1 MKCPQCGYIHPKKP
15 IGKPKRFTK
24 EEERQ
29 IIQDRQQSMTL
40 KELANKYKC
49 AIGTIQNIL
58 KNYD

>member
-1 MKCPQCGYIHPKKP
+1 MKECPQCGYIHPKKP

-29 IIQDRQQSMTL
+29 IVEDKQLMTF

>member
-1 MKCPQCGYIHPKKP
+1 MKCPQCGYIHPKKA

-24 EEERQ
+24 EEEKL
-29 IIQDRQQSMTL
+29 IIQDRQSMTL
-40 KELANKYKC
+40 KGLANKYNC